1 MGKTNSNDPFG
12 FPRANLKVNCI
23 DFRFCR
29 VDGHLRQQS
38 APVLN
43 FLSLW
48 YTKHI
53 PISMQL
59 SSRTAHGHRL
69 QTKSHVPTR
78 RISWHQRHALPRKTG
93 LKPPNRLMRKTIR
106 RHFSTAGDTMSA
118 NSLAAARPRCIYIV
132 VGTIPYENE
141 HTCFYLLFKRA
152 LKQFVLYTETRFHIA
167 NAPIRTGRNAY
178 GTRS

>member
-1 MGKTNSNDPFG
+1 MAAFPYSRPHSMQLMHIMGPTLFATSSLADGKTDSNDPFG

-23 DFRFCR
+23 DFRFWR

-38 APVLN
+38 KLVLN

-93 LKPPNRLMRKTIR
+93 LKPPNRLMRKNHSPSLFYR
-106 RHFSTAGDTMSA
+106 WRHHVRKLIGSSA
-118 NSLAAARPRCIYIV
+118 PAVYLYRCGNDSI
-132 VGTIPYENE
+132 
-141 HTCFYLLFKRA
+141 
-152 LKQFVLYTETRFHIA
+152 
-167 NAPIRTGRNAY
+167 
-178 GTRS
+178 